1 MNIKVLDNSYG
12 SQPPWIGLPG
22 KQSEVKI
29 YTQHIYGGCFWHQ
42 LHRVG
47 PRREVKE
54 MDEADGWTTRAAQL
68 LRRPEMTL
76 QSSCPEAKEWMA
88 NADFLEEMEES

>member
-1 MNIKVLDNSYG
+1 M
-12 SQPPWIGLPG
+12 
-22 KQSEVKI
+22 
-29 YTQHIYGGCFWHQ
+29 
-42 LHRVG
+42 
-47 PRREVKE
+47 KE